1 LEEWLLRRV
10 SPSCIPWSYK
20 MKTAKISI
28 VGFGSI
34 GAGLA
39 TEIAKK
45 KIF

>member
-1 LEEWLLRRV
+1 
-10 SPSCIPWSYK
+10 

-45 KIF
+45 RFFEDKRL